1 MFCVCD
7 DGDGD
12 DDENGGGNDHIGRS
26 ILGDKNYSDMAV
38 NTIRCVQVLF
48 QIILLVWLCQVLHKC
63 VFSANSFVKLV
74 HIFSFR
80 NYIYFEF
87 NRTSQYPENI
97 RSGEV
102 KRTTLSIPLVSNR

>member
-48 QIILLVWLCQVLHKC
+48 QIILLVWLCHVLHKC
-63 VFSANSFVKLV
+63 VFSANNFVDSFTYFHSKI
-74 HIFSFR
+74 IFTVS
-80 NYIYFEF
+80 
-87 NRTSQYPENI
+87 
-97 RSGEV
+97 
-102 KRTTLSIPLVSNR
+102 SIGSL